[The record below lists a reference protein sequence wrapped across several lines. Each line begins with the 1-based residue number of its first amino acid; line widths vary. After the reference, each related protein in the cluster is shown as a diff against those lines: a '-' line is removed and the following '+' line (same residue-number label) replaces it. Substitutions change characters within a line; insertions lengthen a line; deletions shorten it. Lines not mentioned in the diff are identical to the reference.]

1 MRHAKHCACAVVA
14 ALILLAATGV
24 ASARRIELSENHF
37 RTVFTPITFGAEG
50 FEPVICRLTLEGSFH
65 SRTISKVVGAL
76 VGYVTSA
83 EVANCT
89 RETARALKET
99 LPWHI
104 QYVSFTGTLPNISS
118 IRDSII
124 GSAFLVRAFGF
135 VSCLYQSTTTH
146 PNTGEVV
153 ISGGVGRNQR
163 ADERVLIP
171 GSGLCPEGF
180 FQGTGENFVQGS
192 TTTRITI
199 RLVQ

>member
-1 MRHAKHCACAVVA
+1 MTYAKQSACAAIA

-24 ASARRIELSENHF
+24 ASARRIELSEQRF
-37 RTVFTPITFGAEG
+37 RTVFAPLTFGAEG
-50 FEPVICRLTLEGSFH
+50 QTPVVCRFTLEGSFH
-65 SRTISKVVGAL
+65 SKTISKVVGAL

-89 RETARALKET
+89 GETARVLKET

-104 QYVSFTGTLPNISS
+104 RYVSFRGTLPAITS

-124 GSAFLVRAFGF
+124 GAAFLVRAFGF
-135 VSCLYQSTTTH
+135 VSCLYQSTTTN
-146 PNTGEVV
+146 PITGEVL
-153 ISGGVGRNQR
+153 ITGGVGSRQR
-163 ADERVLIP
+163 ADETALIP
-171 GSGLCPEGF
+171 GAGLCPEGF
-180 FQGTGENFVQGS
+180 FQGTGENFVLGS